1 MVMDLTSKT
10 IVVTGAD
17 SGIGRAIAVTCAEMG
32 ASVVVAGL
40 QAGGLEQTAALAGN
54 GAMPLKVDITQE
66 DEVEA
71 LFERATGQFGAVHGI
86 VANAGISGKKTE
98 FASLSLADFRAV
110 VEVDLVGTFLTL
122 RAAAGLLIEQGRGG
136 SIVVTGS
143 STAIRPLPGLTPYVA
158 AKAGLHAMVEGLAVE
173 LGPHRIR
180 VNTLVPGTTAT
191 PLTRAMPGHL
201 EIAAKALPLGEVVEV
216 EELARLTAFALS
228 DAAPHMTGTLLK
240 IDSGR
245 TVS

>member
-1 MVMDLTSKT
+1 MFMDLTNKT
-10 IVVTGAD
+10 IIVTGAE
-17 SGIGRAIAVTCAEMG
+17 SGIGRAIAVTCAELG

-40 QAGGLEQTAALAGN
+40 LAEGLDQTVALAGDR
-54 GAMPLKVDITQE
+54 AMPVQVDITRE
-66 DEVEA
+66 DHVAA
-71 LFERATGQFGAVHGI
+71 LFERATARYGTLHGV
-86 VANAGISGKKTE
+86 VANAGISGRKTE
-98 FASLSLADFRAV
+98 FSDLTLQDFLAV
-110 VEVDLVGTFLTL
+110 VEVDLIGTFLTL
-122 RAAAGLLIEQGRGG
+122 RAAARILIQQGSGG

-143 STAIRPLPGLTPYVA
+143 STAIRPLPGLMPYIA

-201 EIAAKALPLGEVVEV
+201 ESVAGALPLGEVVEA